1 MEKII
6 MFGKFTCRQSVLNA
20 ALNGFDE
27 YGFSLTEPDKITTEL
42 RFKGEI
48 VRIFP
53 QETVTFNDIHNA
65 CREYLSK
72 VALWPEKKNITNVT
86 PKNLINYEIRCWNP
100 SDKDETVKTI
110 TTDNLIFGDDHLKVR
125 WMLYLGNRIVVSVDK
140 PFRIIDGRFV
150 EAVK

>member
-1 MEKII
+1 MEKTT
-6 MFGKFTCRQSVLNA
+6 MAGKFTCKQSVLNA
-20 ALNGFDE
+20 ALNGFDQ
-27 YGFSLTEPDKITTEL
+27 YGFTLTEPDKTTTEL

-48 VRIFP
+48 VRVFP

-65 CREYLSK
+65 CRERLSK
-72 VALWPEKKNITNVT
+72 ALWPAANTIDITRNAN
-86 PKNLINYEIRCWNP
+86 NLIKYEIRCWNP
-100 SDKDETVKTI
+100 GDKDEIVQTI

-140 PFRIIDGRFV
+140 PFQIIDGRFV

>member
-1 MEKII
+1 MEKIT
-6 MFGKFTCRQSVLNA
+6 MFGKFTCKQSVLNA

-27 YGFSLTEPDKITTEL
+27 YGFTLTEPDKTTTEL

-48 VRIFP
+48 VRVFP

-72 VALWPEKKNITNVT
+72 KNVINVT

-100 SDKDETVKTI
+100 SDKDETVHTI

-150 EAVK
+150 EAVND

>member
-1 MEKII
+1 MEKTT
-6 MFGKFTCRQSVLNA
+6 MAGKFTCKQSVLNA

-27 YGFSLTEPDKITTEL
+27 YGFTLTEPDKTTTEL

-48 VRIFP
+48 VRVFP

-72 VALWPEKKNITNVT
+72 KNVINVT

-100 SDKDETVKTI
+100 SDKDETVQTI